1 MSTTREQDVIHAFV
15 DLTNDLVS
23 GYDMVELLAGLSEN
37 CVRLL
42 DVAAAGVLLSDGRGV
57 LRLVAA
63 SSERTRLLELFQ
75 LQRDEGPCLDCFRTG
90 TPVLVP
96 ELAATAD
103 RWPAFCAAAD
113 GVGFRSVHAVPM
125 RLQTTVLGTLGLFGS
140 QVGSLDRSDLDLGQ
154 ALAHV
159 ASVAVVNERAAADSA
174 TVNAQLQHALTSRV
188 VLEQAKGVIA
198 HVGDLT
204 VEDAFRVM
212 RRYARDHGRRLGE
225 VAGDVVERR
234 LAGRDLLE
242 HARSVD
248 LLPEE

>member
-1 MSTTREQDVIHAFV
+1 
-15 DLTNDLVS
+15 
-23 GYDMVELLAGLSEN
+23 MVELLAGLSEN